1 MPITVI
7 LCLELVKESF
17 CESFTIGITHH
28 FCLPFSGISALPS
41 SNCNSRRNHPS
52 LTINLESG
60 SHNKPATFLG
70 IAHGCFLGDFFC
82 AIIDGA

>member
-41 SNCNSRRNHPS
+41 SNNSRRNHPS

-60 SHNKPATFLG
+60 SDTKQATFLG
-70 IAHGCFLGDFFC
+70 IAHGFLGDSFC
-82 AIIDGA
+82 AIMNGA

>member
-17 CESFTIGITHH
+17 CES
-28 FCLPFSGISALPS
+28 S
-41 SNCNSRRNHPS
+41 SNNSRRNHPS

-60 SHNKPATFLG
+60 SDTKQATFLG
-70 IAHGCFLGDFFC
+70 IAHGFLGDSFC
-82 AIIDGA
+82 AIMNGA